1 MHGAFSA
8 MAERLVYDAGRNT
21 LEHSDTKAIKH
32 SSQLSKYK
40 INTENCSFLHVF
52 AFLIFHPFF
61 QGGS

>member
-32 SSQLSKYK
+32 SSQN
-40 INTENCSFLHVF
+40 I
-52 AFLIFHPFF
+52 
-61 QGGS
+61 